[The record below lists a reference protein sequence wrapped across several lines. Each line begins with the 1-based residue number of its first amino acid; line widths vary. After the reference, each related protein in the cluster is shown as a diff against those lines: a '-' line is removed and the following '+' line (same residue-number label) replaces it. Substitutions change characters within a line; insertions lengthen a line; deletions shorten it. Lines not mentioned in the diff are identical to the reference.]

1 MAHNGLFV
9 RFTPKDRT
17 LTRHRMIHRTLAALS
32 LAFLLLAPDAPARAQ
47 SSDPAAAVIQNFYD
61 ALVASMKS
69 GGTAKSRY
77 EKLKPA
83 IDQAFDISGMTALS
97 VGPTWS
103 SISPADQKAL
113 IAAFDR
119 MTVAN
124 YARSFDS
131 YSGEKFTVDP
141 AVAERGSDKF
151 VKSTLQPT
159 GGDAIPFNYRM
170 HQVDGS
176 WKIMD
181 IFLNG
186 NISQLAEK
194 RSDFG
199 ATLQASGPQGLAKK
213 IDALA
218 DQTLG

>member
-1 MAHNGLFV
+1 
-9 RFTPKDRT
+9 
-17 LTRHRMIHRTLAALS
+17 MIRRIWSALL
-32 LAFLLLAPDAPARAQ
+32 LAFLILAAGMPAHAQ
-47 SSDPAAAVIQNFYD
+47 PSDPAAATIQNFYD

-77 EKLKPA
+77 DKLKPA
-83 IDQAFDISGMTALS
+83 VDQAFDIAGMTALS
-97 VGPTWS
+97 VGPSWS

-113 IAAFDR
+113 IDAFDR

-124 YARSFDS
+124 YARNFDS
-131 YSGEKFTVDP
+131 YNGEKFTVDP
-141 AVAERGSDKF
+141 NVIARGSDKF
-151 VKSTLQPT
+151 VKSTLKPSS
-159 GGDAIPFNYRM
+159 GDVVPFNYRM

-176 WKIMD
+176 WKIVD
-181 IFLNG
+181 IYLNG
-186 NISQLAEK
+186 NISQLAQK

-213 IDALA
+213 INALA

>member
-1 MAHNGLFV
+1 
-9 RFTPKDRT
+9 
-17 LTRHRMIHRTLAALS
+17 MIHRILAALS
-32 LAFLLLAPDAPARAQ
+32 LAFLILEPGVPAQAQ
-47 SSDPAAAVIQNFYD
+47 SSDPAAATVQNFYD
-61 ALVASMKS
+61 ALTASMKS
-69 GGTAKSRY
+69 GGTPKSRY

-97 VGPTWS
+97 VGPTWP

-113 IAAFDR
+113 ITAFDR

-124 YARSFDS
+124 YARNFDS

-151 VKSTLQPT
+151 VKSTLQPAS
-159 GGDAIPFNYRM
+159 GDAIPFNYRM
-170 HQVDGS
+170 HQVDGA
-176 WKIMD
+176 WKIED
-181 IFLNG
+181 IYLNG
-186 NISQLAEK
+186 NISQLAQK